1 MAVLTGAQG
10 ALKYE
15 GRTVGKCRSWSLN
28 INRDALEDTC
38 IGSNDRSYIKGLR
51 GATGSA
57 TVLYDPADSDG
68 NALLNS
74 IFDNDASDA
83 VEFVFNDPAGGRF
96 SCSAILTTVNPSV
109 SVGDVQAVSLSFQV
123 SGPIDGRY

>member
-1 MAVLTGAQG
+1 MAGLPGAHG

-15 GRTVGKCRSWSLN
+15 GRTVAKRRSWSLN
-28 INRDALEDTC
+28 ISRDALEDTC
-38 IGSNDRSYIKGLR
+38 IGQDDRTYVKGLR

-57 TVLYDPADSDG
+57 TVLYDPTDSNG
-68 NALLNS
+68 SALLNS
-74 IFDNDASDA
+74 IFNNNASDD
-83 VEFVFNDPAGGRF
+83 VEFVFNNPSGSRF
-96 SCSAILTTVNPSV
+96 SCKAFLTTISPTV

>member
-1 MAVLTGAQG
+1 MAVLTGANG

-15 GRTVGKCRSWSLN
+15 GRTVAKCRSWSLT

-38 IGSNDRSYIKGLR
+38 IGTDDRSYVKGLR
-51 GATGSA
+51 GASGNA
-57 TVLYDPADSDG
+57 TLLYDPSDANG
-68 NALLNS
+68 AALLNS
-74 IFDNDASDA
+74 IFDNSASDD
-83 VEFVFNDPAGGRF
+83 VEFVFNNSSGQFKCKAL
-96 SCSAILTTVNPSV
+96 LTTVNPSV

>member
-15 GRTVGKCRSWSLN
+15 GRTVAKCRSWSLT

-38 IGSNDRSYIKGLR
+38 IGTDDRTYVKGLR
-51 GATGSA
+51 GASGSA
-57 TVLYDPADSDG
+57 TVLYDPADTNGS
-68 NALLNS
+68 ALLNS
-74 IFDNDASDA
+74 IFDNSASDD
-83 VEFVFNDPAGGRF
+83 VQFVFNDPAGNSF
-96 SCSAILTTVNPSV
+96 KCTALLTTVNPTV

-123 SGPIDGRY
+123 SGPIEGRY

>member
-15 GRTVGKCRSWSLN
+15 GRTVAKCRSWSLT

-38 IGSNDRSYIKGLR
+38 IGTDDRTYVKGLR
-51 GATGSA
+51 GASGNA
-57 TVLYDPADSDG
+57 TVLYDPSDTNG
-68 NALLNS
+68 TALLNS
-74 IFDNDASDA
+74 IFDNAASDD
-83 VEFVFNDPAGGRF
+83 VQFVFNDPAGSSF
-96 SCSAILTTVNPSV
+96 SCTALLTTVNPSV

-123 SGPIDGRY
+123 SGPINGRY

>member
-1 MAVLTGAQG
+1 MAVLTGANG

-15 GRTVGKCRSWSLN
+15 GRTVAKCRSWSLT

-38 IGSNDRSYIKGLR
+38 IGTDDRSYVKGLR
-51 GATGSA
+51 GASGNA
-57 TVLYDPADSDG
+57 TLLYDPSDANG
-68 NALLNS
+68 AALLNS
-74 IFDNDASDA
+74 IFDNNASDD
-83 VEFVFNDPAGGRF
+83 VEFVFNNSSGQFTCKAL
-96 SCSAILTTVNPSV
+96 LTTVNPSV